1 MAVNGQH
8 WREMRRVV
16 QEAGVGTPLVY
27 TVERGDQT
35 LQIAVPTMEFTPS
48 TSYGALHSGGSAPLP
63 LLPAE
68 AQRTQRIPRKRGLCA
83 LRVSAVKSPGA
94 PPILTIVAL
103 AKWLAKRL
111 A

>member
-16 QEAGVGTPLVY
+16 QKAGVGTPLVY

-35 LQIAVPTMEFTPS
+35 LQIAVPTMEFTVDILW
-48 TSYGALHSGGSAPLP
+48 GASFRGGAPPP